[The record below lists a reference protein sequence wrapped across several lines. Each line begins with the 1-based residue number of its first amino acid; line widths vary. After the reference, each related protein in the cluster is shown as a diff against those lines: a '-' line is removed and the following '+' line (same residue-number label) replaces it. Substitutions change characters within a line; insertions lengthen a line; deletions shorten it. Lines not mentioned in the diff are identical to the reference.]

1 VVWMV
6 TRKDGLAFNFGGG
19 IVPSQQAIDAAL
31 AADTRPTFATALF
44 AEPRD
49 WGYKGLIAFTAVL
62 LLRPQDTFKALTPFH
77 LAEVCAL
84 ISIAPM
90 LVHRLTR
97 NLPVFRITME
107 TVALIA
113 FGGVIVVT

>member
-1 VVWMV
+1 MV
-6 TRKDGLAFNFGGG
+6 PPQERLAFNFGPGR
-19 IVPSQQAIDAAL
+19 VPSQQAIDAAL
-31 AADTRPTFATALF
+31 AAGERPTFATTQF

-62 LLRPQDTFKALTPFH
+62 LLRPQDTFKALTPLH

-84 ISIAPM
+84 VGIAPM
-90 LVHRLTR
+90 LLHRFTR
-97 NLPVFRITME
+97 HMPVFRITTE

-113 FGGVIVVT
+113 FGGVI